1 MKVAMSTQ
9 QDFSFGENWRI
20 FLERLD
26 DERIKIAEASL
37 VEFLKLQ
44 DLRGTD
50 FLDIGCGSGL
60 FSLAAHNLGAKRV
73 VSFDL
78 DPLCVDCC
86 NQLRNRANSPDNWEV
101 YQGSILDET
110 FLARLGTFDIVYSW
124 GVLHHTGRMW
134 DAIDNAAALVSPG
147 GYYYIALYNKILAR
161 NDTTSWIHPF
171 WTTVKRIHNSYPWL
185 GTYVMEPLAM
195 AAYLAMVIARGEN
208 PVSHVRNYQS
218 HRGMSW
224 RTDATDWLG
233 GYPYE
238 YATVEEV
245 FTFVTARHPDFILRN
260 IRVTSGRGLNWYLF
274 ARHRP

>member
-1 MKVAMSTQ
+1 MSTQ
-9 QDFSFGENWRI
+9 QDFSFGENWRV

-44 DLRGTD
+44 DLRGKD

-86 NQLRNRANSPDNWEV
+86 NQLRSRANSSDNWEV

-147 GYYYIALYNKILAR
+147 GYYYIALSNKILAS
-161 NDTTSWIHPF
+161 NAPTSWSHPF
-171 WTTVKRIHNSYPWL
+171 WTTV
-185 GTYVMEPLAM
+185 
-195 AAYLAMVIARGEN
+195 
-208 PVSHVRNYQS
+208 
-218 HRGMSW
+218 
-224 RTDATDWLG
+224 
-233 GYPYE
+233 
-238 YATVEEV
+238 
-245 FTFVTARHPDFILRN
+245 
-260 IRVTSGRGLNWYLF
+260 
-274 ARHRP
+274 